1 VIDVQKY
8 WIQFVVPTEEITR
21 IHVCAHVEEIVRNI
35 QKDSVLKKKAVLD
48 VQEYYNQ
55 YVAKK
60 E

>member
-1 VIDVQKY
+1 M
-8 WIQFVVPTEEITR
+8 VPTEEITR

-48 VQEYYNQ
+48 VQVYYNQ